1 VGTVERVHIKRKLP
15 GERVCTEKAF
25 LDITKDFSLLIHT
38 ICSPFYWQI
47 FKKTILFS
55 SFKNPPQKFAKQ
67 ENPILFMNS
76 TNGK

>member
-47 FKKTILFS
+47 FRKTILES
-55 SFKNPPQKFAKQ
+55 SLVLKIPPKNPQNKKIQFY
-67 ENPILFMNS
+67 S
-76 TNGK
+76 